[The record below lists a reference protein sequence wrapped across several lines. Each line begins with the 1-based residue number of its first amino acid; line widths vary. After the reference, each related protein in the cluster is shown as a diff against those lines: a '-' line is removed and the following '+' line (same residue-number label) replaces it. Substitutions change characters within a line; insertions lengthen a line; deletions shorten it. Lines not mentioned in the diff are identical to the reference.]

1 MWVALGRPPRTAGV
15 RYLVKLPQIAQFQ
28 RAAQLVFSVS
38 CVVAFGV
45 LFPSPA
51 RLTIHC
57 MSFSLQVL
65 PHVPWRFGCRHVLY
79 TFCCFR
85 FVGMKTFTDPL
96 RQGKWNLRSLGAR
109 R

>member
-51 RLTIHC
+51 RLTIYPKW
-57 MSFSLQVL
+57 FNLQVL
-65 PHVPWRFGCRHVLY
+65 PPFLLAPSIPPRPAHVL
-79 TFCCFR
+79 FL
-85 FVGMKTFTDPL
+85 PL
-96 RQGKWNLRSLGAR
+96 P
-109 R
+109 